1 MQYVTSRAWF
11 DSGGRHPIVRAP
23 HGWSAA
29 RLGAPCFE
37 GAVFSCRRQQRSAR
51 DSHSPDRDPRPGR
64 RRLDPVDRADLW
76 CASAQGAAPAD
87 PAPGA
92 RRPRLVG
99 ARGAGLRRQVRQGVR
114 TAGLARDRRHRG
126 GVSGFSRQDVP
137 LVLRSRP
144 PILGSSVPH
153 CPCGNDTPC
162 ACERY
167 ARRLELSQHVYAA
180 RALEAIATLRAL
192 AGVVRSA
199 TVKRTLLTTA
209 EALL

>member
-1 MQYVTSRAWF
+1 
-11 DSGGRHPIVRAP
+11 
-23 HGWSAA
+23 
-29 RLGAPCFE
+29 
-37 GAVFSCRRQQRSAR
+37 
-51 DSHSPDRDPRPGR
+51 
-64 RRLDPVDRADLW
+64 
-76 CASAQGAAPAD
+76 
-87 PAPGA
+87 
-92 RRPRLVG
+92 
-99 ARGAGLRRQVRQGVR
+99 
-114 TAGLARDRRHRG
+114 
-126 GVSGFSRQDVP
+126 VSGFSRQDVP

-144 PILGSSVPH
+144 PIPGSSVPH